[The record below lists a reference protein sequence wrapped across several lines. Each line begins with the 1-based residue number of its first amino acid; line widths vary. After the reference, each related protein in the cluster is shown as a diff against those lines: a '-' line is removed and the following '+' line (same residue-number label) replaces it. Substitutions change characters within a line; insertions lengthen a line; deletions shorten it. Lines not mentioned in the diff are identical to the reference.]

1 MSGPRRPRP
10 PLPPLTARQAERV
23 EAYVPL
29 ARTIAKRYW
38 SRWIHLRDD
47 IIAEAYWGLVQAS
60 IRYTGQVRF
69 RTFARHRIRGAILDF
84 LYPEGKT
91 RWRPGTADMLTF
103 AHVPQVWGDE
113 QDRIGIEFVVRM
125 SRRLPAAHGRF
136 LRLMYLAGLNKKET
150 ARLMGLSES
159 RGHYLHAE
167 AMAYLKS
174 DLEKHRERLIG

>member
-84 LYPEGKT
+84 LNPEGKT
-91 RWRPGTADMLTF
+91 QWRPGTADMLTL
-103 AHVPQVWGDE
+103 ALVPRVRGDE
-113 QDRIGIEFVVRM
+113 QDRIAIEFVVRM
-125 SRRLPAAHGRF
+125 SRRLPPAHGRF
-136 LRLMYLAGLNKKET
+136 LRLMYLAGLNKRET
-150 ARLMGLSES
+150 ARLMGLSAS
-159 RGHYLHAE
+159 RGRYLHDE